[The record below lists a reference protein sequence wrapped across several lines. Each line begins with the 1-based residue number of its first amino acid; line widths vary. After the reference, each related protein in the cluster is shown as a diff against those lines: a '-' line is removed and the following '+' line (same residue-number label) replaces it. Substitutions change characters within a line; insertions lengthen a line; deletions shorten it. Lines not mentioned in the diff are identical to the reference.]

1 MHADMVEV
9 MRWALAIGRIQ
20 EDRVDDFWQPED
32 VLRMATIDGAR
43 AMGLDAEIGSI
54 EVGKRADLVVLD
66 YRRPHL
72 VPCEDP
78 VGNLVHT
85 AQGRDVEHVWVDG
98 AQVVH
103 AGRPVAADLDAIL
116 ADAQRASTDLWRR
129 ARAGA

>member
-20 EDRVDDFWQPED
+20 EDRVDAFWQPED

-43 AMGLDAEIGSI
+43 AMGLDDRIGSI
-54 EVGKRADLVVLD
+54 EVGKQADLVVMD
-66 YRRPHL
+66 FRRPHL
-72 VPCEDP
+72 VPCIDP

-98 AQVVH
+98 VQVVDG
-103 AGRPVAADLDAIL
+103 GRPVAANLDALL
-116 ADAQRASTDLWRR
+116 ADAQRASQALWRR
-129 ARAGA
+129 ARQGA